1 MDTII
6 AESNDQMINQ
16 LNFGLP
22 ETSQYI
28 VSRRFSN
35 FYPAGSNIYSNQ
47 GGNNNI
53 RFNISTDDNN
63 FVDLSSIRIF
73 ATLEN
78 NNREPKKFLRPLSGL
93 HGFFQRYMLNIG
105 GQQVQDIIEYNRH
118 CELYDC
124 LKSKI

>member
-1 MDTII
+1 
-6 AESNDQMINQ
+6 MINQ

-28 VSRRFSN
+28 TSRRLAK
-35 FYPAGSNIYSNQ
+35 FYPAGSDIYPNQ

-73 ATLEN
+73 ATLETMTLKEN
-78 NNREPKKFLRPLSGL
+78 TF
-93 HGFFQRYMLNIG
+93 YA
-105 GQQVQDIIEYNRH
+105 
-118 CELYDC
+118 LYLDYTVSFNGIC
-124 LKSKI
+124 